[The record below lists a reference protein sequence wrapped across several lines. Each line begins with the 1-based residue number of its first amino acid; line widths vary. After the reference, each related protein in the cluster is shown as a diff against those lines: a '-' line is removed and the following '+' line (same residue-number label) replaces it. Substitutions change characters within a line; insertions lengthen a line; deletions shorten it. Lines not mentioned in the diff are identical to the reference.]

1 VLGRVAASNDSADQ
15 GSTEFCIT
23 SRELDR
29 RTTMVS
35 VEGELDLSTAPR
47 LKWLLLDSL
56 HEGRDQL
63 VVDLVNTTFMD
74 STALGVLVAVNR
86 KLEPP
91 ARLAIACSRENVLKI
106 FELSGMDAAF
116 SIFPTVEEAQA
127 HAQQAEA
134 GAS

>member
-1 VLGRVAASNDSADQ
+1 VLGKAAASNDTADE
-15 GSTEFCIT
+15 GPIEFCIT

-35 VEGELDLSTAPR
+35 IEGELDLSTAPR

-63 VVDLVNTTFMD
+63 IVDLIDTTFMD

-86 KLEPP
+86 KLDPP
-91 ARLAIACSRENVLKI
+91 ARMAIACSRENVLKV

-127 HAQQAEA
+127 QAQQADA
-134 GAS
+134 GAG